1 MLCIS
6 HAAISSPQHSYNLF
20 CVALF
25 SAPLVN
31 LRTTYRETDLPL
43 LDLDPA
49 VVGLEKV
56 TVYYGVKPTRVTSW
70 SDHLHLPKPLRRSC
84 FNESFKLYL
93 SLSSPFLYRL
103 NLPVTTVLRRRR
115 APLPTG
121 NGLPVALMMSRYAH
135 WSKLHDFT
143 HPKTVIFASKRTT
156 HDYILSGCIRERFSA
171 MIDSVTSY
179 PALQT
184 DPTRM
189 VRLKGETPH
198 PAQSEE
204 RLDQSSSQ
212 TS

>member
-121 NGLPVALMMSRYAH
+121 NGLPVALMMS
-135 WSKLHDFT
+135 
-143 HPKTVIFASKRTT
+143 
-156 HDYILSGCIRERFSA
+156 
-171 MIDSVTSY
+171 SVY
-179 PALQT
+179 
-184 DPTRM
+184 
-189 VRLKGETPH
+189 VRLGDVISCAVSNFPINASRQDCLRLHGEVIEFTPVNFY
-198 PAQSEE
+198 
-204 RLDQSSSQ
+204 
-212 TS
+212 